1 MNKAMF
7 KILTAACLLGCCA
20 LSWAQDQGTAQK
32 QDRATKDIRE
42 KAPRVVPADPNKAR
56 RRAKIQELRRKGRNR
71 ELREKRRKE
80 LLKKLKD
87 RQKTRGRDLPI
98 VKGPAQRRQV
108 DALRKRITRQE
119 AKHLRRTARLKR
131 IRQLAKAKNAAEIV
145 GRVDDLLNKEK
156 MRHDRVFRQLR
167 QRMHM
172 FTRMETIEQG
182 GPMPGR
188 EKLRQKTQ
196 KAPKNKLDRNSTP
209 PKTKSKETAQ

>member
-7 KILTAACLLGCCA
+7 TILTAACLLGCCA
-20 LSWAQDQGTAQK
+20 LSWAQK
-32 QDRATKDIRE
+32 QDQATEGIRE
-42 KAPRVVPADPNKAR
+42 KAPRAVPPDVNQAR
-56 RRAKIQELRRKGRNR
+56 RSAKIRELRRKGRNR

-80 LLKKLKD
+80 LLKKVKD

-98 VKGPAQRRQV
+98 VKGPVQRRQV
-108 DALRKRITRQE
+108 DALRKRITQQE

-131 IRQLAKAKNAAEIV
+131 IRQLAQAKNAADIV

-156 MRHDRVFRQLR
+156 MRHGRVLRQLR
-167 QRMHM
+167 QRIHM

-182 GPMPGR
+182 GPLPGR
-188 EKLRQKTQ
+188 EKLRQEAQ
-196 KAPKNKLDRNSTP
+196 KARKNKLDRNSTP